1 MERGRVCVMI
11 LVFSECVWG
20 AQSDPCSGR
29 GPVVKEVEKDVLSCS
44 VPNQE
49 GKYSAIGCRSIHSK
63 KGTSCYLIYEDG
75 TECEEQL
82 NFNGTQEVLE
92 CEIENR
98 LTPFHVRVKRKSTST
113 AKEPSGSDKNKI
125 RSSNTSSKTSPSGT
139 SPSKTSPSGTS
150 PSGTSPSGTSPS
162 KTSPSKTSPSGTSPS
177 GTSPS
182 GTSPS
187 KTSPSK
193 TSPSKTSPSGTSP
206 SGTSPSGTS
215 PSDTLQERADSVVIV
230 RDNGDWSEGEQRK
243 LKCEIKNVGP
253 VSNLTVQWTRLDQNQ
268 TRTIRESRNFT
279 ISSRMEEKGDVTDTL
294 EVWTSPEEDG
304 VQYQCSA
311 LLDLIQ
317 FKQQQVDESQPFN
330 ITVLYKPIITR
341 PSAATVSKTAGDAL
355 TFYCSARGKPKP
367 QFTWTTGN
375 SNITHSP
382 LLNISNVQSEHQGN
396 YTCIASNSKGSA
408 SVTVTVTVSEDNL
421 PIIAS
426 CVAVAVALLIVGL
439 FVWYCKHYRHTHMGR
454 YILRNLA
461 SRRHN
466 ANVAHCDSQTLQSH

>member
-1 MERGRVCVMI
+1 MRVCVFCV
-11 LVFSECVWG
+11 LVVGLKLGVYRGYTLADNCPIQLSHDSLLVEYGNAVKVNCSLTTTLNEPYMLGWEAVINPVEPVQDTTSTVW
-20 AQSDPCSGR
+20 SVSSLTDW
-29 GPVVKEVEKDVLSCS
+29 EINTKDIFCFLTV
-44 VPNQE
+44 
-49 GKYSAIGCRSIHSK
+49 IG
-63 KGTSCYLIYEDG
+63 
-75 TECEEQL
+75 
-82 NFNGTQEVLE
+82 GTQ
-92 CEIENR
+92 CEKPLKLN
-98 LTPFHVRVKRKSTST
+98 LYK
-113 AKEPSGSDKNKI
+113 
-125 RSSNTSSKTSPSGT
+125 
-139 SPSKTSPSGTS
+139 
-150 PSGTSPSGTSPS
+150 
-162 KTSPSKTSPSGTSPS
+162 
-177 GTSPS
+177 
-182 GTSPS
+182 
-187 KTSPSK
+187 
-193 TSPSKTSPSGTSP
+193 
-206 SGTSPSGTS
+206 
-215 PSDTLQERADSVVIV
+215 RADSVVIV

-279 ISSRMEEKGDVTDTL
+279 ISSRMGDVTDTL

-330 ITVLYKPIITR
+330 ITVLYKPIITG

-408 SVTVTVTVSEDNL
+408 SVTVTVNVSDSSWW
-421 PIIAS
+421 IIIV
-426 CVAVAVALLIVGL
+426 CVVVAVVLLLIAGL
-439 FVWYCKHYRHTHMGR
+439 FVYFKPFQ
-454 YILRNLA
+454 
-461 SRRHN
+461 RRGGP
-466 ANVAHCDSQTLQSH
+466 V

>member
-1 MERGRVCVMI
+1 MRVCVFCV
-11 LVFSECVWG
+11 LVVGLKLGVFEVYTLADNCPIRLSHDSLLVEYGNAVKVNCSLTTTLNEPYMLGWEAVIHPVEPVQDTTSTVWNV
-20 AQSDPCSGR
+20 SSLT
-29 GPVVKEVEKDVLSCS
+29 EWEINTKDIFCFLTV
-44 VPNQE
+44 
-49 GKYSAIGCRSIHSK
+49 IG
-63 KGTSCYLIYEDG
+63 
-75 TECEEQL
+75 
-82 NFNGTQEVLE
+82 GTQ
-92 CEIENR
+92 CEKPLKLN
-98 LTPFHVRVKRKSTST
+98 LYK
-113 AKEPSGSDKNKI
+113 
-125 RSSNTSSKTSPSGT
+125 
-139 SPSKTSPSGTS
+139 
-150 PSGTSPSGTSPS
+150 
-162 KTSPSKTSPSGTSPS
+162 
-177 GTSPS
+177 
-182 GTSPS
+182 
-187 KTSPSK
+187 
-193 TSPSKTSPSGTSP
+193 
-206 SGTSPSGTS
+206 
-215 PSDTLQERADSVVIV
+215 RADSVVIV

-408 SVTVTVTVSEDNL
+408 SVTVTVTVSVPSSEDNL